1 MAKTLKTILFLSVLS
16 MAFFYF
22 EATVG
27 SPAAM
32 PLGKFIKIK
41 FITQSLL
48 KIVVYMQSSP
58 GRKIQIIV

>member
-1 MAKTLKTILFLSVLS
+1 MAKTLRTILFLSVLS

-32 PLGKFIKIK
+32 PSGKF
-41 FITQSLL
+41 TR
-48 KIVVYMQSSP
+48 VVA
-58 GRKIQIIV
+58 I

>member
-32 PLGKFIKIK
+32 PLGK
-41 FITQSLL
+41 ITSSL
-48 KIVVYMQSSP
+48 KSNS
-58 GRKIQIIV
+58 